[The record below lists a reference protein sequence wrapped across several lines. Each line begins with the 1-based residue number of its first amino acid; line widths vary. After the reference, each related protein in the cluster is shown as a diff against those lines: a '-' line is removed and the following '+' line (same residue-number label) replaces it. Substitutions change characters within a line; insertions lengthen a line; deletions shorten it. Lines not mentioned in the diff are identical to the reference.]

1 MDKREELRLF
11 LEANEDLINSKYIL
25 ADIKIV
31 NILKTIAQSETL
43 LALFKNS
50 LTDFDYEEAKKR
62 YLVKSKYFSD
72 DKGEF
77 VLPSSARELLAFIF
91 NVLMDIDA
99 KRLDFGEFLNKYFY
113 ENGSYSSS
121 FSAFANSM
129 IRPFMNTVKMLI
141 TSVIEGKLQDPL
153 EALSEQEKLQ
163 EKQKLE
169 EERQAQIDKELS
181 QKAYGESLKQIKKLL
196 LDDKTKVR
204 QSKLSNEEKEQVTL
218 VIDMFAN
225 AVESNEKDAVIY
237 AFVAY
242 RYMAKAHKIL
252 FFSREKK
259 IGKLLKDVINE
270 L

>member
-1 MDKREELRLF
+1 M
-11 LEANEDLINSKYIL
+11 
-25 ADIKIV
+25 
-31 NILKTIAQSETL
+31 
-43 LALFKNS
+43 
-50 LTDFDYEEAKKR
+50 
-62 YLVKSKYFSD
+62 
-72 DKGEF
+72 
-77 VLPSSARELLAFIF
+77 
-91 NVLMDIDA
+91 
-99 KRLDFGEFLNKYFY
+99 
-113 ENGSYSSS
+113 
-121 FSAFANSM
+121 
-129 IRPFMNTVKMLI
+129 
-141 TSVIEGKLQDPL
+141 